1 MLLLHILVEYTLD
14 KHLLLSCL
22 NRTNRMLQAATLESR
37 IIVRTSLKV
46 GVVVANI
53 VLGSHAAYAILT
65 I

>member
-1 MLLLHILVEYTLD
+1 
-14 KHLLLSCL
+14 
-22 NRTNRMLQAATLESR
+22 MLQAATLESR
-37 IIVRTSLKV
+37 IIIRTSLKV